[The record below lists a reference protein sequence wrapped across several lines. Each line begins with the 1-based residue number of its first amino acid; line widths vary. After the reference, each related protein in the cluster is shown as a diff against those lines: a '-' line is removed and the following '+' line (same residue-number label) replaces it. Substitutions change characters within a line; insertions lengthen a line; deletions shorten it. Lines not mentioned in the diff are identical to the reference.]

1 MFRQGLLTNLLNPK
15 MALFV
20 LALFPQFV
28 QPEAGSVALQI
39 MVLATVLNAIGLV
52 VNGVVILMASR
63 LGRLFSGQRPL
74 AAAAADAAGD
84 GVRGSRRAARLRQPA
99 LISRLLMGSGI
110 GPI

>member
-1 MFRQGLLTNLLNPK
+1 MFRQGLLTNILNPK

-63 LGRLFSGQRPL
+63 LGRLFSGQGRWRRLPQTLL
-74 AAAAADAAGD
+74 ATVFAGLAVRLAFD
-84 GVRGSRRAARLRQPA
+84 GRR
-99 LISRLLMGSGI
+99 
-110 GPI
+110 